1 MVKPSPCSARDTVR
15 SLVWEDPTCACVLN
29 LLSCVQLFVTL
40 WPTRPPCP
48 WDFQG
53 KNTGV
58 DYHALLQGFF
68 PIQKSN
74 LRLLSLLRWRVGS
87 LPLAPPGSPK
97 ALTRVQSSI
106 QVCSLWIVCNSKK
119 LQISQTFG
127 MKYNETGKRKVQFD
141 IFII

>member
-48 WDFQG
+48 WDFPG

-74 LRLLSLLRWRVGS
+74 LRLLSLLHWRVGS
-87 LPLAPPGSPK
+87 LPLAPPGKPYMLWSNPARGPQLLSPHSRASEPQLLK
-97 ALTRVQSSI
+97 PTPLEPV
-106 QVCSLWIVCNSKK
+106 
-119 LQISQTFG
+119 LQ
-127 MKYNETGKRKVQFD
+127 
-141 IFII
+141 